1 MNVLYNSKE
10 EDKTFFY
17 SNSINAR
24 KHLLWVGMA
33 WMDIE
38 SKTIKLFSSAMFF
51 YNILQQFA
59 QNNEE
64 KKIEFEFGTV

>member
-1 MNVLYNSKE
+1 MQGK
-10 EDKTFFY
+10 
-17 SNSINAR
+17 
-24 KHLLWVGMA
+24 VGMA

-59 QNNEE
+59 QNHE
-64 KKIEFEFGTV
+64 V